1 MSWKINALCS
11 TSSRCCCAPV
21 QLPLNDLQDNNFSH
35 FLLVRLA
42 FPLFSYSFVFNQNPI
57 YHTENPPHI
66 YTHNCRHS
74 RDDFRYR
81 NENNIKFASI
91 SAPLLC
97 TFSCWTN
104 FLRLFS
110 VLPAFVS
117 PLPWDIAFSFLFP
130 SFGCCTYTQ
139 CAASARTNG
148 KHGPS
153 QVCLLFFMYFFHPLV
168 FYPLI
173 TAPSSCPQPLR
184 HDTGQ
189 STGKRMMKKRKMSL
203 VSR

>member
-11 TSSRCCCAPV
+11 TSCRCCCAPV
-21 QLPLNDLQDNNFSH
+21 QLPLNDLRDNNFSH

-110 VLPAFVS
+110 VLLAFCFATAMGHC
-117 PLPWDIAFSFLFP
+117 LFFSFPFFRLLYVHTMCSISKNKRQTWPESSLLAIFHVFF
-130 SFGCCTYTQ
+130 SSSCILSSHYSAFQ
-139 CAASARTNG
+139 LSSAASAWYWPV
-148 KHGPS
+148 HW
-153 QVCLLFFMYFFHPLV
+153 
-168 FYPLI
+168 
-173 TAPSSCPQPLR
+173 
-184 HDTGQ
+184 
-189 STGKRMMKKRKMSL
+189 
-203 VSR
+203 